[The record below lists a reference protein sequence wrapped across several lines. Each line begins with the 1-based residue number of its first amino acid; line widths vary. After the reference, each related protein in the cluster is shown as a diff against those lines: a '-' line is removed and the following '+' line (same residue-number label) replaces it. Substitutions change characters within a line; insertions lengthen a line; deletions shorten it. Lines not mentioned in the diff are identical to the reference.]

1 MAKGTKPGEK
11 PEDQE
16 AVAAPKKSKKKL
28 IIIIAAVVVLLV
40 VAGVAGWL
48 LLKPAH
54 PRQGGDVD
62 AEATTAEH
70 KAEEPK
76 VPPKFIDVGTYTT
89 NLAPDEGDRFVQTA
103 ITFKISK
110 PELEEKISAT
120 RPELQH
126 RINMLLQSKLPSE
139 LSTAEGKR
147 LLAAQIKMQAEEVL
161 GLSKSAPTIGAE
173 SDTGHAAEA
182 KTEAGL
188 DEVLFTSFLIQ

>member
-11 PEDQE
+11 PEEQAE
-16 AVAAPKKSKKKL
+16 AAPPKKSKKKL
-28 IIIIAAVVVLLV
+28 IIIIVAVVLIISA
-40 VAGVAGWL
+40 VAVAALL
-48 LLKPAH
+48 LLKSGH
-54 PRQGGDVD
+54 PRQGGSE
-62 AEATTAEH
+62 EAPAEH
-70 KAEEPK
+70 KVEEPK
-76 VPPKFIDVGTYTT
+76 MPPKFIDVGTYTT

-110 PELEEKISAT
+110 PELEEKISST
-120 RPELQH
+120 KPELQH

-139 LSTAEGKR
+139 LSTSEGKR
-147 LLAAQIKMQAEEVL
+147 LLAAQIKLQAEEVL

-173 SDTGHAAEA
+173 PATGGAEGT